1 MPYTAKI
8 QHHGKAAIIS
18 IPPELLKMLGVEVG
32 ATLTLL
38 VDNGSLIATPQP
50 RKRRYT
56 IDELLEGADELISL
70 NKQAAGWET
79 AGTVGNEA

>member
-8 QHHGKAAIIS
+8 HHQDKATIIS

-38 VDNGSLIATPQP
+38 VDNGSLVATPQP

-56 IDELLEGADELISL
+56 IDELLEGADELLSL
-70 NKQAAGWET
+70 NRQAAGWESG
-79 AGTVGNEA
+79 ATVGHEA